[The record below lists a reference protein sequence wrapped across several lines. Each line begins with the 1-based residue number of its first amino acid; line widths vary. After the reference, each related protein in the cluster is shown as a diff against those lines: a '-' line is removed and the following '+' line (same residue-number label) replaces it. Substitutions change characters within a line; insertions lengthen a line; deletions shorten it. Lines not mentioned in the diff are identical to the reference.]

1 LALTRQKKQ
10 ELIQSYVNLLAQSNA
25 VVLARSRGLS
35 VAQVTEFRS
44 RAREL
49 GSRYQVVKN
58 TLFRQALAQNGIDM
72 PKGLEGSISV
82 TFCFGDIAPVVGAIQ
97 KLGDAITEGE
107 FEIVGGVIEKQV
119 LDAAGAKRLATLPTK
134 DVLFAQILAGINA
147 PAAQLSGI
155 VASGIR
161 QVLTVLQAR
170 ADQLQKSSPAA

>member
-10 ELIQSYVNLLAQSNA
+10 ELIQSYVDLLVQSQA

-35 VAQVTEFRS
+35 VAQVTQLRS
-44 RAREL
+44 RIREL
-49 GSRYQVVKN
+49 GARYLVVKN
-58 TLFRQALAQNGIDM
+58 TLFKQALVQNGVEM
-72 PKGLEGSISV
+72 AQGLEGSISV
-82 TFCFGDIAPVVGAIQ
+82 AFCFGDIASVVEAVQ
-97 KLGDAITEGE
+97 KFGSSIAEGE

-170 ADQLQKSSPAA
+170 VDQLQKSSPAA